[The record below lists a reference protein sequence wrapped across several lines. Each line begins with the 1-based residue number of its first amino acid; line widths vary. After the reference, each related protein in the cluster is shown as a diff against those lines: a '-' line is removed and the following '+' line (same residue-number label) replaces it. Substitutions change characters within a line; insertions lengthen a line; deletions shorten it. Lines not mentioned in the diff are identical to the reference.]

1 MRSRAAKDA
10 KFWRC
15 GTRTRCCAAR
25 SPGSGTTRPTGS
37 GLRPL
42 IPRQRWR
49 QVYAVTPPPCCAG
62 TVNSSRPNGHS
73 SKNAWPGRPSSAP
86 TVKQLILRLAR
97 ENSSWD
103 QRRIQGELARL
114 GYPIAPSCPCGC
126 LIRTGQTACWYSWR
140 IPPTQPGTSRRPLRT
155 HQRTGRTVDDP
166 HLHA

>member
-1 MRSRAAKDA
+1 MLRRQIA
-10 KFWRC
+10 
-15 GTRTRCCAAR
+15 
-25 SPGSGTTRPTGS
+25 GSGTTRPTGS

-114 GYPIAPSCPCGC
+114 GYLIAQSCPVLAENLMGV
-126 LIRTGQTACWYSWR
+126 TGSAPTGTAA
-140 IPPTQPGTSRRPLRT
+140 P
-155 HQRTGRTVDDP
+155 
-166 HLHA
+166 